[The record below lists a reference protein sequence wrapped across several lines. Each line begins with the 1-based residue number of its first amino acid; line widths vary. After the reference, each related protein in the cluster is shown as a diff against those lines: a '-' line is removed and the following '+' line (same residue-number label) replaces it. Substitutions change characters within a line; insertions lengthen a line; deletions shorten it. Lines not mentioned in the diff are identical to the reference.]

1 MIPFNDIK
9 VKEKFESY
17 PDNIILKLYRLRELI
32 FDVASKEETILN
44 IEETLKW
51 NEPSYITKNG
61 STLRIDWKKTNPY
74 QYSMYFN
81 CKTTLVRTFEE
92 LFSDKFTFVNNR
104 EIMFSIDEKIDEKI
118 LKYCILLSLT
128 YQDRKHLNMLDKEWV
143 YNNYLEEK
151 QAYTA
156 IDQGFFYCLEKTGNQ
171 KKKVQKSAS
180 PSRASLW

>member
-17 PDNIILKLYRLRELI
+17 PYNIILKLYKIRELI
-32 FDVASKEETILN
+32 FDVASKEETILK

-61 STLRIDWKKTNPY
+61 STLRIDWKKSNPN

-81 CKTTLVRTFEE
+81 CKTTLISTFRE
-92 LFSDKFTFVNNR
+92 LFSDKLTFVNNR
-104 EIMFSIDEKIDEKI
+104 EIVFNVENDIDEEI

-128 YQDRKHLNMLDKEWV
+128 YHDRKHLNMLD
-143 YNNYLEEK
+143 EE
-151 QAYTA
+151 
-156 IDQGFFYCLEKTGNQ
+156 
-171 KKKVQKSAS
+171 
-180 PSRASLW
+180 